1 MIANAKGKGRTMKTH
16 VGSVVLVFIGLL
28 GLLGLTAGCSVL
40 PEVQPDLTRYYVL
53 TPVAPAAEA
62 APAPERPRRISL
74 RVTDMPAFLRGQLMK
89 VRVADN
95 EVRFVDE
102 ARWAEPLESGLAR
115 VMRKNFDLR
124 ATAVRVVSRADEDR
138 DFAVVLAFQDCEG
151 VVQTGAARLAARVN
165 VYTSGADAKLRAEEE
180 FSIDIPGWDGRD
192 YCALAAKLSEAAGA
206 LSDRVATLLSEAE
219 K

>member
-1 MIANAKGKGRTMKTH
+1 MKTH

-89 VRVADN
+89 VRVAEN

-115 VMRKNFDLR
+115 VMRNNFDLR
-124 ATAVRVVSRADEDR
+124 ATEDAVSLGLGMLLIGI
-138 DFAVVLAFQDCEG
+138 FAASHF
-151 VVQTGAARLAARVN
+151 
-165 VYTSGADAKLRAEEE
+165 
-180 FSIDIPGWDGRD
+180 GRFH
-192 YCALAAKLSEAAGA
+192 GGNTP
-206 LSDRVATLLSEAE
+206 RNG
-219 K
+219 